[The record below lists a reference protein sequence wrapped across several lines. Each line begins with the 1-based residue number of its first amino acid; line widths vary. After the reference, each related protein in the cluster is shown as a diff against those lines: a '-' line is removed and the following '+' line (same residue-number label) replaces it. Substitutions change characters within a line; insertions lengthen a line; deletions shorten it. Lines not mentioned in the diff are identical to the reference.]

1 MKNKLT
7 NFAFVGVLG
16 LNLFRPGVAMDKDR
30 NSTPTGEKREKME
43 ERMEERV
50 ENREEKRE
58 AFKNTRATLKNVK
71 VTSIGS
77 ASITI
82 DNAGTGVVVNI
93 TDKTELRRK
102 FWGKST
108 LTEFSVGDTVNV
120 IGKWTDETKT
130 AVNAVI
136 VRNESIQKKF
146 GVFFGTV
153 KSVTSEGFVF
163 TSIHRDDET
172 VTIGSSKLINRK
184 EETITKE
191 DIKVG
196 DRVRVKGMWN
206 NTAKTITE
214 TVEIKN
220 FSLPPLPSREPKAS
234 YSSKPSATTM

>member
-1 MKNKLT
+1 MISKKIT

-16 LNLFRPGVAMDKDR
+16 LNLFRPGVAIDKDR
-30 NSTPTGEKREKME
+30 NSTPTGEKRERIE
-43 ERMEERV
+43 ERIEERV

-71 VTSIGS
+71 VTSIGTS
-77 ASITI
+77 SVTV
-82 DNAGTGVVVNI
+82 DNAGVSVVVNI

-102 FWGKST
+102 FWGKSN
-108 LTEFSVGDTVNV
+108 LGEFSVGDIINV
-120 IGKWTDETKT
+120 VGKWTDDTKT
-130 AVNAVI
+130 AVNAVM

-153 KSVTSEGFVF
+153 KSLTADGFVF
-163 TSIHRDDET
+163 NSIHRDDGT

-184 EETITKE
+184 GETITQA

-220 FSLPPLPSREPKAS
+220 FNLPPLPSREPKAS
-234 YSSKPSATTM
+234 VMPTATP